1 MKQIFYLCFACSVL
15 AHGQKSEEYYSYKKK
30 FPNESLI
37 RLLEEVTCRI
47 SLENDHIKITQN
59 IKEEDLYL
67 DQTASFNSKR
77 SLTYSSFFDLQSI
90 EAASLTYNGSKYKEN
105 LVKEFNQKNDL
116 DDSFYDDTKKVS
128 FIYPKLQEGG
138 KTTISYSYNIKNP
151 RFLNAFYFGD
161 YHPIIQNKVTIIA
174 DKRIELDFKE
184 FHTEG
189 KNIIFEKKKK
199 GKNMIYT
206 WIKNNSDKY
215 EIDPNTP
222 NVRTFLPHIIPM
234 IKSYEVKKEKKMVLN
249 GISSLYDWYYSLVK
263 DINTQEKD
271 KDLEA
276 LVASLTVGK
285 DNDLEKVKA
294 IYYWTQQ
301 NIKYIAFEYALG
313 GFIPREANDVFKK
326 KYGDCKDNSS
336 ILSEMLSIAGLKGSL
351 TWIGTRSIP
360 YTYKEVP
367 TPAVDNHMIL
377 SYENKG
383 KTYYL
388 DATGRYIPIEYPS
401 SFIQGKEALV
411 SYGKDSFKVKK
422 VPVMPSEKNWL
433 IDSTYVK
440 ILDQKVVGS
449 SSTHM
454 NGYLKGNFFYR
465 LEDLKKEKDVLNF
478 YNRRFSKGSNKFLID
493 SYKEVNKYDYDKDFI
508 VHYNFSIQN
517 YIQRVGDE
525 IFINPHFNKV
535 ASLFKIKKDRKTP
548 IEYEYKKQYT
558 YTNTIEIPEGF
569 TLDYLPTDIRLNND
583 LISVSLSY
591 QHQGNKIICNSKTV
605 LNFIELSLEEQKEV
619 NKIIKK
625 ASKAYKEIIILKKQ

>member
-37 RLLEEVTCRI
+37 RLLEEVTYRI

-326 KYGDCKDNSS
+326 N
-336 ILSEMLSIAGLKGSL
+336 MAIAK
-351 TWIGTRSIP
+351 TIP
-360 YTYKEVP
+360 
-367 TPAVDNHMIL
+367 
-377 SYENKG
+377 
-383 KTYYL
+383 
-388 DATGRYIPIEYPS
+388 
-401 SFIQGKEALV
+401 V
-411 SYGKDSFKVKK
+411 SY
-422 VPVMPSEKNWL
+422 
-433 IDSTYVK
+433 
-440 ILDQKVVGS
+440 QKC
-449 SSTHM
+449 
-454 NGYLKGNFFYR
+454 Y
-465 LEDLKKEKDVLNF
+465 
-478 YNRRFSKGSNKFLID
+478 
-493 SYKEVNKYDYDKDFI
+493 
-508 VHYNFSIQN
+508 
-517 YIQRVGDE
+517 
-525 IFINPHFNKV
+525 
-535 ASLFKIKKDRKTP
+535 
-548 IEYEYKKQYT
+548 
-558 YTNTIEIPEGF
+558 
-569 TLDYLPTDIRLNND
+569 
-583 LISVSLSY
+583 
-591 QHQGNKIICNSKTV
+591 
-605 LNFIELSLEEQKEV
+605 LSLV
-619 NKIIKK
+619 
-625 ASKAYKEIIILKKQ
+625 